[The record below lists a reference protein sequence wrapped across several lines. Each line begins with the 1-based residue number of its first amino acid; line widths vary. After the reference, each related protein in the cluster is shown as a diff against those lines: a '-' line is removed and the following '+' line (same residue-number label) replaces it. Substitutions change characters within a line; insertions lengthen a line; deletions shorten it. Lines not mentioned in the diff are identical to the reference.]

1 MGLEGNNNGDM
12 MGLDL
17 GLVDDEEAKETKIK
31 VRVFI
36 NFDEDD
42 DNKYKID
49 LNDLF
54 KREDASLPFYVDVSC
69 SLSSFMGSICLLSS
83 IFRLHFN
90 AFLHNYF

>member
-42 DNKYKID
+42 DNKYNID

-54 KREDASLPFYVDVSC
+54 KREDASLPFYVDVSAQ
-69 SLSSFMGSICLLSS
+69 SAHSGGTLLAT
-83 IFRLHFN
+83 IHF
-90 AFLHNYF
+90 